1 MTLPLVAT
9 FPLDKS
15 PFYSRISTQI
25 AASPAKNYYAIAFN
39 PGYPLQA
46 SELNEVQELFFINNT
61 LSNRFSSIWQAEGS
75 NIPYWNGMIP
85 LDPTYISLINVTNTS
100 GTWTGTITISNGWYL
115 WNNPN
120 SNLGF
125 WIYLDVD
132 VTGTFTIPFGATRY
146 IGFTVL
152 DQVISCCS
160 SNNCSETQD
169 EDIRDNSSGFPGGYL
184 TCGASRLKATINPEI
199 DVRNTIPIVAE
210 PEDGSFWSLLF
221 RITTDDDTL
230 TAQYTDNTIVFTPVP
245 TTVVATN

>member
-1 MTLPLVAT
+1 MTLPLEAT
-9 FPLDKS
+9 FPLEKS

-25 AASPAKNYYAIAFN
+25 QTPAKNYYAIAFN

-61 LSNRFSSIWQAEGS
+61 LSNRFNS
-75 NIPYWNGMIP
+75 IPYWNGMIP
-85 LDPTYISLINVTNTS
+85 LNPTYISLTNVTNTS
-100 GTWTGTITISNGWYL
+100 GTWTGNISISNGWYL

-125 WIYLDVD
+125 WIYLDENVA
-132 VTGTFTIPFGATRY
+132 GTFSIPFGDTKY
-146 IGFTVL
+146 IGFKVL

-160 SNNCSETQD
+160 SSTCSETQD

-184 TCGASRLKATINPEI
+184 TCGASRLKATIDPVI
-199 DVRNTIPIVAE
+199 DYRDAIPTIAE

-221 RITTDDDTL
+221 RITTTETQLTAEYTDDT
-230 TAQYTDNTIVFTPVP
+230 TVFTEVP
-245 TTVVATN
+245 RTYADQ

>member
-9 FPLDKS
+9 FPLEKS

-46 SELNEVQELFFINNT
+46 SELNEVQELFFMNNT
-61 LSNRFSSIWQAEGS
+61 LSNRFSSIWQARGS

-85 LDPTYISLINVTNTS
+85 LDPTYISLTDVTKTGVN
-100 GTWTGTITISNGWYL
+100 WTGTIRISNGWYL

-125 WIYLDVD
+125 WIYLDDD
-132 VTGTFTIPFGATRY
+132 VAGTFTIPFNTTRY

-160 SNNCSETQD
+160 SSTCSETQD

-199 DVRNTIPIVAE
+199 DVRDAIPTIADP
-210 PEDGSFWSLLF
+210 DGSFWSLLF
-221 RITTDDDTL
+221 RITTTADELTPEYTDDT
-230 TAQYTDNTIVFTPVP
+230 TVFTEVP
-245 TTVVATN
+245 RTYAD

>member
-1 MTLPLVAT
+1 MTLPLLAT

-61 LSNRFSSIWQAEGS
+61 LSNRFSSIWQARGS

-85 LDPTYISLINVTNTS
+85 LNPTYISLTDVTNAS
-100 GTWTGTITISNGWYL
+100 GIWEGTITISNGWYL

-160 SNNCSETQD
+160 SSTCSETQD
-169 EDIRDNSSGFPGGYL
+169 EDIRDNSSGFPGSYL
-184 TCGASRLKATINPEI
+184 TCGASRLKATINPVI
-199 DVRNTIPIVAE
+199 DVRDAIPTIADP
-210 PEDGSFWSLLF
+210 DGSFWSLLF
-221 RITTDDDTL
+221 RITTTADELTPEYTDDT
-230 TAQYTDNTIVFTPVP
+230 TVFTEVP
-245 TTVVATN
+245 RTYADQ

>member
-61 LSNRFSSIWQAEGS
+61 LSNRFSSIWQAQGS
-75 NIPYWNGMIP
+75 DIPYWNGMIP
-85 LDPTYISLINVTNTS
+85 LDPTYISLTNVTNTS

-125 WIYLDVD
+125 WIYLDVN

-160 SNNCSETQD
+160 SSTCSDTQD

-184 TCGASRLKATINPEI
+184 TCGASRLKATITQAI
-199 DVRNTIPIVAE
+199 DVRTAIPTIADP
-210 PEDGSFWSLLF
+210 DGSFWSLLF
-221 RITTDDDTL
+221 RITTDADTL
-230 TAQYTDNTIVFTPVP
+230 TAQYTDNITVFTPVP
-245 TTVVATN
+245 TTVAATN

>member
-9 FPLDKS
+9 FPLEKS

-25 AASPAKNYYAIAFN
+25 QTPAKNYYAIAFN

-46 SELNEVQELFFINNT
+46 SELNEVQELFFMNNT
-61 LSNRFSSIWQAEGS
+61 LSNRFSSIWQAKGS

-85 LDPTYISLINVTNTS
+85 LDPTYISLTDVTNAS
-100 GTWTGTITISNGWYL
+100 GIWEGTITISNGWYL

-125 WIYLDVD
+125 WIYLDEAVS
-132 VTGTFTIPFGATRY
+132 GTFDIPFGDTSY
-146 IGFTVL
+146 VGFTVL

-160 SNNCSETQD
+160 SSTCSDTQD
-169 EDIRDNSSGFPGGYL
+169 EDIRDNSSGFAGGYL

-199 DVRNTIPIVAE
+199 DVRDAIPTSAE

-221 RITTDDDTL
+221 RITTDDATL
-230 TAQYTDNTIVFTPVP
+230 TAQYTDNTTVFTPVP
-245 TTVVATN
+245 TTVADTN